1 MDLSRVIVATD
12 ASEAGRAGIRA
23 GHRVAEASGARLT
36 VMTAALKSAAA
47 VAAGAG
53 GWDEGIDSLEA
64 LARHLRAEL
73 GSESLPADIEL
84 DVVPGLPGIEVPRYA
99 EEHGASL
106 IVLGRKPRSQA
117 ARLVMGDTADAVA
130 RRSRVPCLIVPP
142 VRMTLQRIL
151 VALDGTVRSRIVC
164 ETACAFARAIGAKLG
179 AVTIEPQRAGEPDS
193 LAVQVPGA
201 RSERVARTARE
212 LAERCGLDVE
222 ILARRGDP
230 VREIM
235 DAAAGWDVL
244 VVGYH
249 RGGPPGIIEGGSVA
263 RRLAHQVPG
272 ALLTVP
278 L

>member
-1 MDLSRVIVATD
+1 MELSRVVVATD
-12 ASEAGRAGIRA
+12 ASEAGRAAIRA
-23 GHRVAEASGARLT
+23 GRQVAEAAGARLT

-53 GWDEGIDSLEA
+53 SWDEGIDSLEA

-73 GSESLPADIEL
+73 GAAALPADIEL
-84 DVVPGLPGIEVPRYA
+84 EVVPGLPGIEVPRYA

-142 VRMTLQRIL
+142 GRTSFDRIL
-151 VALDGTVRSRIVC
+151 IALDGTVRGKIVC
-164 ETACAFARAIGAKLG
+164 ETACAFARAIGADVG
-179 AVTIEPQRAGEPDS
+179 VVTVERQHAGEPDA

-201 RSERVARTARE
+201 RAEQAARTARE
-212 LAERCGLDVE
+212 LADRCGRSVE
-222 ILARRGDP
+222 LIVRRGDP

-235 DAAAGWDVL
+235 DASSGWDVL
-244 VVGYH
+244 AVGYH

>member
-1 MDLSRVIVATD
+1 MELNRVIVATD
-12 ASEAGRAGIRA
+12 ASEAGRAAIRA
-23 GHRVAEASGARLT
+23 GRQVAEASGARLT

-73 GSESLPADIEL
+73 GAETLPTDIEL

-99 EEHGASL
+99 EEHGANL

-142 VRMTLQRIL
+142 VRTRFRRVL
-151 VALDGTVRSRIVC
+151 VALDGTVRGRIVC
-164 ETACAFARAIGAKLG
+164 DTACAFARAIGAKLG
-179 AVTIEPQRAGEPDS
+179 VVTIEPQHAGEPDA

-201 RSERVARTARE
+201 RSERVARAARE
-212 LAERCGLDVE
+212 LAQRCGLDAEV
-222 ILARRGDP
+222 ILRRGDP

-235 DAAAGWDVL
+235 AAAAEWDVL

-263 RRLAHQVPG
+263 RRLAHQVTG
-272 ALLTVP
+272 ALMTVP

>member
-1 MDLSRVIVATD
+1 MELSRVIVATD
-12 ASEAGRAGIRA
+12 ASEAGRAAIRA
-23 GHRVAEASGARLT
+23 GRAVAAASGARLT

-64 LARHLRAEL
+64 LTRHLRAEL
-73 GSESLPADIEL
+73 GAEALPADIEL

-142 VRMTLQRIL
+142 ARMSFERVL
-151 VALDGTVRSRIVC
+151 VALDATVRGRIVC
-164 ETACAFARAIGAKLG
+164 DTACAFARAIGAKLG
-179 AVTIEPQRAGEPDS
+179 VVTIEPQRVGEPDA
-193 LAVQVPGA
+193 LADQVPGA
-201 RSERVARTARE
+201 RSERVARAARE

-222 ILARRGDP
+222 VILRRGDP

-235 DAAAGWDVL
+235 AAAAGWDIL

-272 ALLTVP
+272 ALMTVP

>member
-1 MDLSRVIVATD
+1 MELSRVVVATD
-12 ASEAGRAGIRA
+12 ASEAGRAAIRA
-23 GHRVAEASGARLT
+23 GRLVAEASGARLT

-73 GSESLPADIEL
+73 GPDALPADIEL
-84 DVVPGLPGIEVPRYA
+84 EVVPGLPGIEVPRYA
-99 EEHGASL
+99 EEHDASL
-106 IVLGRKPRSQA
+106 VVLGRKPRSQA

-142 VRMTLQRIL
+142 ARTALKRVL
-151 VALDGTVRSRIVC
+151 VALDGTVRGKIVC
-164 ETACAFARAIGAKLG
+164 DTACDFARAIGAELG
-179 AVTIEPQRAGEPDS
+179 VVTIERQHVGEPDA
-193 LAVQVPGA
+193 LADQVPGA
-201 RSERVARTARE
+201 RSERVAKTARE
-212 LAERCGLDVE
+212 LAKRCGLGVE
-222 ILARRGDP
+222 VIIRRGDP

-235 DAAAGWDVL
+235 HVAAEWDVL
-244 VVGYH
+244 AVGYH